1 MKTRDTI
8 LTEALKTQDPAQLYA
23 LVEAALDLAQF
34 NGAQRAMAEGRVA
47 KLTEQVARQ
56 RAVIDNL
63 EKTLW
68 NKKL

>member
-8 LTEALKTQDPAQLYA
+8 LTEALKTQDPGKLYA

-34 NGAQRAMAEGRVA
+34 NGAQRALAEGRVA

-56 RAVIDNL
+56 RAMIDNL

-68 NKKL
+68 AKKL